1 VPRARHEKP
10 PPELVR
16 LGAAL
21 RALRE
26 KRDLKQIEAASRAG
40 MTESQVSDIERGRNN
55 PGWLL
60 VMRLLNAGLEAT
72 LAELVAS
79 YESSDPE
86 PSTSES

>member
-40 MTESQVSDIERGRNN
+40 MTESQISDIERGQNN

-60 VMRLLNAGLEAT
+60 VMRLLYEGLDAS
-72 LAELVAS
+72 LSELVAV
-79 YESSDPE
+79 YEGSDPV
-86 PSTSES
+86 PPARGR